1 MQNLFSKN
9 LIVLNYNATSKED
22 VIKKMASML
31 NENGYLNDMEA
42 FIKEIKKREEI
53 NGTGIE
59 EHIAMPHAKGNFIKK
74 HGIAILRVV
83 GNGFDFNSSDQKLSK
98 LFFMMALPEETPSN
112 AHIKAISYL
121 SNTFSNNLLRHELMS
136 TNNEDRFL
144 EIILNNDNINESN
157 NLNTKKDFILAV
169 TACPVGIAH
178 TYMAAESLKKAAL
191 ELNINIKVETNG
203 SSGTEN
209 PITEEEIKKAKG
221 VIIASGKTID
231 KERFSGKPLI
241 EVGVKD
247 GIHKAKELIQTILK
261 NEAPIYK
268 KSNTNKTTET
278 LQKQNKKT
286 GIYKHL
292 MNGVSF
298 MLPFVVSGGIII
310 AISFMFGIKAFDIND
325 PSYNKIAD
333 ILMQIGGGSAF
344 ALMIPILAGYI
355 SFSIAERPGLA
366 PGMITGLMMNNGNA
380 GFLGGILAGFISGY
394 VTLTVKKISDKIIPS
409 NLRGINPVL
418 TYPFLSVIISGIL
431 IYGMLSPISV
441 INESI
446 TNMLNQ
452 LSSTNMAIL
461 GALLGGMMAI
471 DMGGPVNK
479 AAYAFGIAMIT
490 AKNYIPHASIM
501 AGGMIPP
508 IGIALATSLFKN
520 RFSKE
525 ERESGKVCY
534 FLGACFI
541 TEGVIPFAAAD
552 PLRVIPACILG
563 SSVGGF
569 ISALFK
575 VEVIAPHGGIFILP
589 IVVNPLMWITSILV
603 GSIITAVL
611 IGILK
616 KEYKNIND

>member
-452 LSSTNMAIL
+452 LSGTNMAIL

>member
-9 LIVLNYNATSKED
+9 LIILNYNATSKED
-22 VIKKMASML
+22 VIRKMTSML

-59 EHIAMPHAKGNFIKK
+59 EHIAMPHAKGDFIKK
-74 HGIAILRVV
+74 HGIAILRVD
-83 GNGFDFNSSDQKLSK
+83 GDGFDFNSSDQKLSK
-98 LFFMMALPEETPSN
+98 LFFMMAIPEEAPSN

-144 EIILNNDNINESN
+144 EIIMSSSNTNESN
-157 NLNTKKDFILAV
+157 NSNTKKDFILAV

-209 PITEEEIKKAKG
+209 PITEEEIKNSKG
-221 VIIASGKTID
+221 IIIASGKTIN

-261 NEAPIYK
+261 NEAQIYN
-268 KSNTNKTTET
+268 KSNTNTTIEKP
-278 LQKQNKKT
+278 KQIQRI

-366 PGMITGLMMNNGNA
+366 PGMITGLMMSNGNA

-394 VTLTVKKISDKIIPS
+394 VTLIVKKISDKIIPS

-431 IYGMLSPISV
+431 IYVMLSPISF

-446 TNMLNQ
+446 TDMLNQ
-452 LSSTNMAIL
+452 LSGTNMAIL

-501 AGGMIPP
+501 AGGMVPP

-520 RFSKE
+520 KFSKE

-541 TEGVIPFAAAD
+541 TEGVIPFAASD

-589 IVVNPLMWITSILV
+589 IVVNPLMWIISIFAGSIL
-603 GSIITAVL
+603 IAIL

-616 KEYKNIND
+616 KEYNVRI

>member
-22 VIKKMASML
+22 VIRKMASMF

-380 GFLGGILAGFISGY
+380 GFLGGILAGFTSGY

-452 LSSTNMAIL
+452 LSGTNMAIL

>member
-9 LIVLNYNATSKED
+9 LIVLNYKATSKED
-22 VIKKMASML
+22 VIRKMASML
-31 NENGYLNDMEA
+31 NENGYLNDIEA

-59 EHIAMPHAKGNFIKK
+59 EHIAMPHAKGSFIKK
-74 HGIAILRVV
+74 HGIAILRVD

-98 LFFMMALPEETPSN
+98 LFFMMALPKETSSN

-121 SNTFSNNLLRHELMS
+121 SNTFSNNLLRNELLN
-136 TNNEDRFL
+136 TNNEERFL
-144 EIILNNDNINESN
+144 EIITSNDNTNESN
-157 NLNTKKDFILAV
+157 NVNATKDFILAV

-209 PITEEEIKKAKG
+209 PITEEEIKIAKG
-221 VIIASGKTID
+221 IIIASGKTIN

-261 NEAPIYK
+261 NEAQIYN
-268 KSNTNKTTET
+268 KSNTNKTAEKPKQI
-278 LQKQNKKT
+278 QKI

-366 PGMITGLMMNNGNA
+366 PGMITGLMMSNGNA

-394 VTLTVKKISDKIIPS
+394 VTLIVKKISDQIIPS

-418 TYPFLSVIISGIL
+418 TYPFFSVIISGIL
-431 IYGMLSPISV
+431 IYVMLSPISV

-446 TNMLNQ
+446 TDMLNQ
-452 LSSTNMAIL
+452 LSGTNMAIL
-461 GALLGGMMAI
+461 GALLGAMMAI

-501 AGGMIPP
+501 AGGMVPP

-541 TEGVIPFAAAD
+541 TEGVIPFAASD

-589 IVVNPLMWITSILV
+589 IVVNPLMWIISILA
-603 GSIITAVL
+603 GSIITAIL
-611 IGILK
+611 IGTLK
-616 KEYKNIND
+616 KEYNSRI

>member
-22 VIKKMASML
+22 VIKKMASMF

-268 KSNTNKTTET
+268 KSNTNKTAET

-310 AISFMFGIKAFDIND
+310 AISFMLGIKAFDIND

-366 PGMITGLMMNNGNA
+366 PGMITGLMMSNGNA

-431 IYGMLSPISV
+431 IYVMLSPISV

-452 LSSTNMAIL
+452 LSGTNMAIL

-589 IVVNPLMWITSILV
+589 IVVNPLIWITSILI

-611 IGILK
+611 IGIFK

>member
-22 VIKKMASML
+22 VIRKMASMF

-98 LFFMMALPEETPSN
+98 LFFMMALPEETSSN

-121 SNTFSNNLLRHELMS
+121 SNTFSNNLLRHELMN

-144 EIILNNDNINESN
+144 EIIMNNDNINESN

-261 NEAPIYK
+261 NEAPIYNK
-268 KSNTNKTTET
+268 INTNKTAKT
-278 LQKQNKKT
+278 LQKQNKRT

-366 PGMITGLMMNNGNA
+366 PGMITGLMMSNGNA

-394 VTLTVKKISDKIIPS
+394 VTLTVKKISDKIIPN

-431 IYGMLSPISV
+431 IYVTLGPISV
-441 INESI
+441 INSSI

-452 LSSTNMAIL
+452 LSGTNMAIL

-569 ISALFK
+569 VSALSR

-589 IVVNPLMWITSILV
+589 IVAKPLMWITSILV
-603 GSIITAVL
+603 GSVITAVL
-611 IGILK
+611 IGIFK

>member
-22 VIKKMASML
+22 VIKKMASIL

-366 PGMITGLMMNNGNA
+366 PGMITGLMMSNGNA
-380 GFLGGILAGFISGY
+380 GFLGGILAGFTSGY

-452 LSSTNMAIL
+452 LSGTNMAIL

>member
-1 MQNLFSKN
+1 KN

-366 PGMITGLMMNNGNA
+366 PGMITGLMMSNGNA
-380 GFLGGILAGFISGY
+380 GFLGGILAGFTSGY

-452 LSSTNMAIL
+452 LSGTNMAIL

>member
-22 VIKKMASML
+22 VIRKMASMF

-42 FIKEIKKREEI
+42 FIKEIKKREET

-366 PGMITGLMMNNGNA
+366 PGMITGLMMSNGNA
-380 GFLGGILAGFISGY
+380 GFLGGILAGFTSGY

-452 LSSTNMAIL
+452 LSGTNMAIL

-552 PLRVIPACILG
+552 PLRVIPVCILG

-611 IGILK
+611 IGIFK

>member
-1 MQNLFSKN
+1 
-9 LIVLNYNATSKED
+9 
-22 VIKKMASML
+22 
-31 NENGYLNDMEA
+31 
-42 FIKEIKKREEI
+42 
-53 NGTGIE
+53 
-59 EHIAMPHAKGNFIKK
+59 
-74 HGIAILRVV
+74 
-83 GNGFDFNSSDQKLSK
+83 
-98 LFFMMALPEETPSN
+98 MMALPEETPSN

-452 LSSTNMAIL
+452 LSGTNMAIL

>member
-191 ELNINIKVETNG
+191 KLNINIKVETNG

-366 PGMITGLMMNNGNA
+366 PGMITGLMMSNGNA
-380 GFLGGILAGFISGY
+380 GFLGGILAGFTSGY

-452 LSSTNMAIL
+452 LSGTNMAIL

-552 PLRVIPACILG
+552 PLRVIPVCILG

-611 IGILK
+611 IGIFK

>member
-121 SNTFSNNLLRHELMS
+121 SNTFGNNLLRHELMS

-191 ELNINIKVETNG
+191 KLNINIKVETNG

-366 PGMITGLMMNNGNA
+366 PGMITGLMMSNGNA
-380 GFLGGILAGFISGY
+380 GFLGGILAGFTSGY

-431 IYGMLSPISV
+431 IYGILSPISV

-452 LSSTNMAIL
+452 LSGTNMAIL

-552 PLRVIPACILG
+552 PLRVIPVCILG

-611 IGILK
+611 IGIFK

>member
-22 VIKKMASML
+22 VIRKMASMF

-366 PGMITGLMMNNGNA
+366 PGMITGLMMSNGNA

-452 LSSTNMAIL
+452 LSGTNMAIL

>member
-268 KSNTNKTTET
+268 KSNTNKTTKT

-366 PGMITGLMMNNGNA
+366 PGMITGLMMSNGNA
-380 GFLGGILAGFISGY
+380 GFLGGILAGFTSGY

-452 LSSTNMAIL
+452 LSGTNMAIL

-552 PLRVIPACILG
+552 PLRVIPVCILG

-611 IGILK
+611 IGIFK

>member
-22 VIKKMASML
+22 VIKKMASMF

-366 PGMITGLMMNNGNA
+366 PGMITGLMMSNGNA
-380 GFLGGILAGFISGY
+380 GFLGGILAGFTSGY

-452 LSSTNMAIL
+452 LSGTNMAIL